1 MSFNIEKR
9 NSIRL
14 YILEKIGSGEM
25 NVAGKA
31 AENFSVSLNTVYRY
45 LRELTDARQI
55 AKCSN
60 GKYSLVARSVTYEI
74 SREDFIDELDIYQ
87 GKIFPFT
94 EKLPRNVEKIWA
106 YAFCEMM
113 NNVIDHSQ
121 ASRVQFV
128 INLTAVDTSIVL
140 IDNGIGAFRNIMEK
154 FKMAS
159 LDQAIQE
166 LFKGKLTTDSEHHS
180 GEGIFFS
187 SRMMDEFAVVSSGKV
202 FSHSKYETI
211 ASSLNSIKELKGWN
225 NLPGTIVFMKL
236 SNYSKREI
244 GEVFRAY
251 EDEDYDF
258 IRTIV
263 PVKNLFDSFPVSRS
277 QAKRLCKG
285 FERFK
290 EVILDF
296 RDVEMTG
303 QGFADEIFRVY
314 VNHNPDVKISYINAC
329 NEVERMIRHVES
341 RTF

>member
-1 MSFNIEKR
+1 MSFTTDKR

-14 YILEKIGSGEM
+14 YILEKIGLGEM
-25 NVAGKA
+25 NIAGKV

-45 LRELTDARQI
+45 LRELTDAGQI
-55 AKCSN
+55 VKCSN
-60 GKYSLVARSVTYEI
+60 GKYSLVARSVTYAI

-87 GKIFPFT
+87 EKIFPFT
-94 EKLPRNVEKIWA
+94 EKLPRNVERIWT

-121 ASRVQFV
+121 ASQVHFV
-128 INLTAVDTSIVL
+128 ISLTAVDTSIVL
-140 IDNGIGAFRNIMEK
+140 IDNGIGAFRKIMEK
-154 FKMAS
+154 FGMAS

-211 ASSLNSIKELKGWN
+211 ASSLNSIKELKGWD

-251 EDEDYDF
+251 EDDDYGF
-258 IRTIV
+258 IRTII

-290 EVILDF
+290 EVVLDF
-296 RDVEMTG
+296 QDVEMAG
-303 QGFADEIFRVY
+303 QGFTDEIFRVY

-329 NEVERMIRHVES
+329 DDVKRMIRHVES
-341 RTF
+341 GTF

>member
-1 MSFNIEKR
+1 
-9 NSIRL
+9 
-14 YILEKIGSGEM
+14 M
-25 NVAGKA
+25 N
-31 AENFSVSLNTVYRY
+31 R
-45 LRELTDARQI
+45 D
-55 AKCSN
+55 
-60 GKYSLVARSVTYEI
+60 
-74 SREDFIDELDIYQ
+74 DFIDELDIYQ
-87 GKIFPFT
+87 EKIFPFT

-121 ASRVQFV
+121 ASQVCFF
-128 INLTAVDTSIVL
+128 IGLTEVDTSIVL

-154 FKMAS
+154 FEMAS
-159 LDQAIQE
+159 LDQAIQG
-166 LFKGKLTTDSEHHS
+166 LFKGKLTTDPEHHS

-211 ASSLNSIKELKGWN
+211 ASSLNSIKELKGWD

-251 EDEDYDF
+251 EDDDYDF
-258 IRTIV
+258 IRTII

-296 RDVEMTG
+296 HDVERAG
-303 QGFADEIFRVY
+303 QGFVDELFRVY

-329 NEVERMIRHVES
+329 DEVKRMIRHVES

>member
-1 MSFNIEKR
+1 MSFNVEKR

-14 YILEKIGSGEM
+14 YILEKIGLGETDI
-25 NVAGKA
+25 AGKV

-45 LRELTDARQI
+45 LRELKDAGQI
-55 AKCSN
+55 VKCAN
-60 GKYSLVARSVTYEI
+60 GKYRLFTRSVTCEI
-74 SREDFIDELDIYQ
+74 SREDFIDELDIYRE
-87 GKIFPFT
+87 KIYPFT

-106 YAFCEMM
+106 YVFCEMM
-113 NNVIDHSQ
+113 NNVIDHSK
-121 ASRVQFV
+121 ASQVHFV

-154 FKMAS
+154 FRMTS

-187 SRMMDEFAVVSSGKV
+187 SRMTDEFAVVSSGKV

-211 ASSLNSIKELKGWN
+211 ASSLNSIRELKGWD

-236 SNYSKREI
+236 SNCSKREI
-244 GEVFRAY
+244 GEVFRTY
-251 EDEDYDF
+251 EDDDYDF
-258 IRTIV
+258 IRTII

-296 RDVEMTG
+296 QDVDSAG
-303 QGFADEIFRVY
+303 QGFADEVFRVY

-329 NEVERMIRHVES
+329 DDVERMIRHVES